1 MLSGC
6 LFPKRVNKNK
16 LHFRNLRC
24 SLFVWQC
31 LSEIQFQRRQALGSE
46 ASMART
52 AEHRHHGALVSGAD
66 GAIVGVLR
74 AGIGAAKAQNDDAQR
89 RYIFEAFGKRQLT
102 PRTSSKK
109 LPGAPVGAIRQW
121 GWADYSVSV
130 TSASGAFLRTDST
143 PFRQLSMEW

>member
-1 MLSGC
+1 
-6 LFPKRVNKNK
+6 
-16 LHFRNLRC
+16 
-24 SLFVWQC
+24 
-31 LSEIQFQRRQALGSE
+31 
-46 ASMART
+46 MART

-89 RYIFEAFGKRQLT
+89 RYIFEAFGKRQLI

-121 GWADYSVSV
+121 GWADYSASV

>member
-1 MLSGC
+1 MPYRRPSYAELC
-6 LFPKRVNKNK
+6 WYIIKAK
-16 LHFRNLRC
+16 LK
-24 SLFVWQC
+24 
-31 LSEIQFQRRQALGSE
+31 E
-46 ASMART
+46 
-52 AEHRHHGALVSGAD
+52 
-66 GAIVGVLR
+66 VLR

-121 GWADYSVSV
+121 GWADYSASV
-130 TSASGAFLRTDST
+130 TSASGVFLRTDST